1 VKQAKVENYR
11 ARSAFKLIEL
21 DDKYHFLKPSSIV
34 IDCGA
39 CPGSWSQVA
48 AERTRS
54 EELEGSQL
62 VTMSQGAV
70 IAIDIQDIEPI
81 PGVITLNRYDFMSPE
96 TKSAIKSVLKG
107 FKADVVMSDMAPN
120 ASGLQQVDHEQIV
133 VGAHIPYKFLLR
145 MVYSA

>member
-70 IAIDIQDIEPI
+70 IAIDIQGKCMC
-81 PGVITLNRYDFMSPE
+81 GVCMILSYEVVHVLDLPLFFNRFY
-96 TKSAIKSVLKG
+96 
-107 FKADVVMSDMAPN
+107 
-120 ASGLQQVDHEQIV
+120 
-133 VGAHIPYKFLLR
+133 
-145 MVYSA
+145 

>member
-70 IAIDIQDIEPI
+70 IAIDIQDMI
-81 PGVITLNRYDFMSPE
+81 LCL
-96 TKSAIKSVLKG
+96 LKQN
-107 FKADVVMSDMAPN
+107 M
-120 ASGLQQVDHEQIV
+120 
-133 VGAHIPYKFLLR
+133 R
-145 MVYSA
+145 